1 MNRREIEDPEEFDR
15 QFYGPDE
22 MDQKEIL
29 RNETIMV
36 KMQEKSTQTSED
48 DLPTPRV
55 RARYE
60 KHPTDRPNDYTIVPA
75 PLGIDPNIEYQPT
88 TPKSVR
94 FHHSSAPYSTSTYSA
109 ATEHP
114 SSIYPMTTEPF
125 VSSVYGWHPSSPPQ
139 QSLLQPHLSA
149 LQFSMPSS
157 SNSGDPFRP
166 SYYESSD
173 YESSD
178 YESSDY
184 ESSDYE
190 SSDYESSDYESSDY
204 ESSDYGLSDRELGP
218 SFFMR
223 NDQFFV
229 PGRVSYSHFPF
240 KRPLSLTFEQV
251 FTCLWTEPVGQTNKI
266 TKGSRFSPVWLGGW
280 AYTALQR
287 FVVVLPRPEQR
298 FSFCW

>member
-1 MNRREIEDPEEFDR
+1 
-15 QFYGPDE
+15 
-22 MDQKEIL
+22 
-29 RNETIMV
+29 MV

-178 YESSDY
+178 Y
-184 ESSDYE
+184 
-190 SSDYESSDYESSDY
+190 
-204 ESSDYGLSDRELGP
+204 GLSDRELGP